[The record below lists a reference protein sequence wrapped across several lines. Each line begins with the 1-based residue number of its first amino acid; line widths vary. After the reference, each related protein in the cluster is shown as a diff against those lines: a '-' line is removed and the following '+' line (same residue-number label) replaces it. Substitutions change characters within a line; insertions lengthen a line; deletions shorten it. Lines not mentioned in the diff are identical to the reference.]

1 MNADQHTVYTRLPEW
16 LIDVISFLCFPS
28 AQQTLREKWV
38 ELQSLTL
45 QEKRLTRGEKKKKKT
60 IYSCSDS

>member
-1 MNADQHTVYTRLPEW
+1 MC
-16 LIDVISFLCFPS
+16 FLS

-45 QEKRLTRGEKKKKKT
+45 QEKRLTRGMKNGFSKEVLGVL
-60 IYSCSDS
+60 SLHG